1 MLDRVA
7 KALAALVVCGVS
19 AAAAQTP
26 AQTGTARQ
34 PAGQQPATS
43 TAEPVAVETRPAT
56 STHLGDTGL
65 WFVPTGEVLP
75 ARKWSVSLF
84 RSNFDYEQGFS
95 DV

>member
-1 MLDRVA
+1 MRTRTAGL
-7 KALAALVVCGVS
+7 ALLVLVS
-19 AAAAQTP
+19 ATPVLAQTTGSQPQEPATAAATP
-26 AQTGTARQ
+26 
-34 PAGQQPATS
+34 S
-43 TAEPVAVETRPAT
+43 ETRPAT